1 MRSSN
6 KSKKDELAF
15 NGHTTYITNR
25 KSAHRVY
32 IAVFCGGVTSNK
44 TNSHSIYNINVVWH
58 IRDTFFF
65 FWFCFS
71 MGTSKTREKSG
82 GDRLTR
88 GLPPLPRQR
97 ESERTSES
105 GGKEREKRWMVKQ
118 EARREEGPSR
128 RLRGTREAKRK
139 TKGGTEESRIEQ

>member
-15 NGHTTYITNR
+15 NGHTTYITSR

-58 IRDTFFF
+58 IRDTLFFF
-65 FWFCFS
+65 GFAFRWEQVKRGRKLGGSADTRPPFS
-71 MGTSKTREKSG
+71 PQTKRIGENERKWRKGKRE
-82 GDRLTR
+82 TV
-88 GLPPLPRQR
+88 
-97 ESERTSES
+97 
-105 GGKEREKRWMVKQ
+105 VKQ

-139 TKGGTEESRIEQ
+139 TKEGTEESRIEQ